1 MFFDIGPLELVALV
15 ILAVLIF
22 GPDKLPKVIQ
32 DVAGFIRKV
41 RQFSDSAKE
50 DIRSELGP
58 EFKDFEFED
67 LKPRNFVRKHVLEN
81 DEYGLQEIRNGF
93 DLKKEMADLTDAVHG
108 TDTAAPASSG
118 PDLTKRSAP
127 SGSRL
132 NLSKESPAAP
142 RIDLSKDAPA
152 SGAADPLRK
161 PAAAPERPPFDYD
174 AT

>member
-32 DVAGFIRKV
+32 DVMGFIRKV
-41 RQFSDSAKE
+41 RAFSDSAKE

-67 LKPRNFVRKHVLEN
+67 LKPKNFVRKHVLEK
-81 DEYGLQEIRNGF
+81 DEYGLKDLQDIRNGF
-93 DLKKEMADLTDAVHG
+93 DLKKEMAEVTDAVNG
-108 TDTAAPASSG
+108 RDSSPADSAPAAR
-118 PDLTKRSAP
+118 PDF
-127 SGSRL
+127 
-132 NLSKESPAAP
+132 SKESPAA
-142 RIDLSKDAPA
+142 A
-152 SGAADPLRK
+152 SGRPDLVKKSAE
-161 PAAAPERPPFDYD
+161 PAAREHPPFDAD

>member
-22 GPDKLPKVIQ
+22 GPDKLPKVIS
-32 DVAGFIRKV
+32 DVMGFVRKV
-41 RQFSDSAKE
+41 RAFSDNAKE

-81 DEYGLQEIRNGF
+81 DQYGLQEIRNGF
-93 DLKKEMADLTDAVHG
+93 DLKKEMAEVTDAVHG
-108 TDTAAPASSG
+108 TDSASSADRGSASRVSFDKGGPDTGSGGGSAAPDLFKKGAKSSPG
-118 PDLTKRSAP
+118 
-127 SGSRL
+127 
-132 NLSKESPAAP
+132 
-142 RIDLSKDAPA
+142 
-152 SGAADPLRK
+152 
-161 PAAAPERPPFDYD
+161 ERPPFDPD

>member
-32 DVAGFIRKV
+32 DVMSFVRKV
-41 RQFSDSAKE
+41 RAFSDSAKE

-67 LKPRNFVRKHVLEN
+67 LKPKNFVRKHVLEK
-81 DEYGLQEIRNGF
+81 DEYGLKDLQEIRNGF
-93 DLKKEMADLTDAVHG
+93 DLKKEMAEVTDAVHG
-108 TDTAAPASSG
+108 QDSASSATPSNSSG
-118 PDLTKRSAP
+118 PS
-127 SGSRL
+127 
-132 NLSKESPAAP
+132 LSKESPAASAGSP
-142 RIDLSKDAPA
+142 DMVKR
-152 SGAADPLRK
+152 AAQPD
-161 PAAAPERPPFDYD
+161 ERPPFDAD

>member
-32 DVAGFIRKV
+32 DVTGFIRKV
-41 RQFSDSAKE
+41 RQFSDNAKE

-67 LKPRNFVRKHVLEN
+67 LKPRNFVRKHVLEK
-81 DEYGLQEIRNGF
+81 DEFGLQEIRNGF
-93 DLKKEMADLTDAVHG
+93 DLRQEMAEVTEAVNG
-108 TDTAAPASSG
+108 TG
-118 PDLTKRSAP
+118 PSSAP
-127 SGSRL
+127 SPSSAAGSRL
-132 NLSKESPAAP
+132 NLSKEPPAAGP
-142 RIDLSKDAPA
+142 GGGSPDLLKKPGRPA
-152 SGAADPLRK
+152 RT
-161 PAAAPERPPFDYD
+161 EHPPFDSD

>member
-32 DVAGFIRKV
+32 DVTGFIRKV

-67 LKPRNFVRKHVLEN
+67 LNPKNFVRKHVLEK

-93 DLKKEMADLTDAVHG
+93 DVKQEMAEVTEAVRGNGDGGGGVRHSLTKESPDAASG
-108 TDTAAPASSG
+108 TSDR
-118 PDLTKRSAP
+118 LTKREA
-127 SGSRL
+127 
-132 NLSKESPAAP
+132 PAAE
-142 RIDLSKDAPA
+142 D
-152 SGAADPLRK
+152 
-161 PAAAPERPPFDYD
+161 RPPFDAD